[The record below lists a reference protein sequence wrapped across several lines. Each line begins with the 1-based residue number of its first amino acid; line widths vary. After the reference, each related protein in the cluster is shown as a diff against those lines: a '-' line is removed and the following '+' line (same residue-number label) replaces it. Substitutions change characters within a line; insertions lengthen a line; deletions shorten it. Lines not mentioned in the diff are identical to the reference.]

1 MIHRVVIA
9 TEFHHLKILKGSIN
23 FMKVEEEGLS
33 LVAGLIEYL
42 KSDDEGKQIH
52 AIHNLKTISETLGP
66 ERTRNELIPFLL
78 DTFTEGDR
86 VLQVLAEELGDF
98 VHQVG
103 GEQHASIL
111 IPLLE
116 SLVSVEDVKVKT
128 AAVNSFIKII
138 PILPQ
143 RAYDKEL
150 FPLIETMTSSDT
162 FTQKVSVA
170 LLYPEMYKRATPQQ
184 REELLSMFQQLV
196 DDETVVVRRS
206 ATRALKDLVA
216 VAELRIRT
224 TVLMG
229 MTQTLADSERDTLK
243 LWIMD
248 ILIEFVKSPHFP
260 ATDIRTRI
268 LEIYQALSKDP
279 SWRVQFKVAELS
291 PLFIKHLPD
300 NAVRA
305 EFVRPYFGFFDND
318 RDSVVKTIAATNLA
332 AFCSFLPPDT
342 IVRIVIPQLKDVREE
357 SIQFREAFVA
367 SVMELSQN
375 LSKEEFAKYI
385 MPMITGFLEEQT
397 PEVRASTISH
407 LASVQKHMDISTIIQ
422 QITDSLDLVA
432 SDRQWRIRI
441 EIIESFTYIAQQ
453 LGPAQFDKDLLQFCS
468 EYLCD
473 SVAKVRE
480 STVGVLSQI
489 AGSSTLLQLYSNVTK
504 ISTTPFIISDILP
517 RVIRLTNDRIPNVR
531 FHVVKALAVLGHAV
545 EKPATDQILEHLRHF
560 TTDRDR
566 DVKKMAQDALDEVD
580 LMSKPLIFLNST
592 KRELA
597 QFKSLQRRLRSD
609 YDVLVNKDDLSQS
622 TISQCSVLVLGASRD
637 KFTKKEVDTLW
648 EFLERGG
655 KMMVC
660 LSEGGEPQL
669 GSNINYFLEHFGI
682 VVNNDAVISTV
693 YCGMGHPKE
702 AVIKDGVLNREV
714 ATRANRHTSTSLSKQ
729 NGKDDC
735 SSALSLAYAYGATL
749 EVQKPAVPLFSTG
762 KLCYPA
768 QRPVIAAVP
777 SKNGKGRLIVVGSYR
792 IFEDDFLAKEDN
804 TLVLNTLL
812 QYLLDKSFTLNSVDA
827 NDPHIRPF
835 NTLPDSLTLASL
847 PKSVLSEGN
856 EHRSSDGESAL
867 IRVPINYTS
876 LFDSTQFRF
885 DFRNLPGVLQLYQ
898 SLGLPHEPLSLVP
911 PEFQVPLP
919 PFEFA
924 VFPPQFK
931 DNAKPSLELFDLD
944 EEFTAPNVA
953 LAQMTNKCTN
963 TEEDLSSL
971 IIEAGDILGVGAIL
985 SQGQPNQKPDPK
997 KVLEYI
1003 ARQIIYFKCQNQST
1017 MLGKI

>member
-1 MIHRVVIA
+1 MNCTSFPSTEAEKSNSIRETWFRMTVGEEA
-9 TEFHHLKILKGSIN
+9 TGSAGATRMRGAANNKIWQGSIT
-23 FMKVEEEGLS
+23 FMKVEEEGLG

-42 KSDDEGKQIH
+42 KTDDEGKQIH
-52 AIHNLKTISETLGP
+52 ALRNVKTISDTLGP

-170 LLYPEMYKRATPQQ
+170 LLYPEMYKRATTQQ

-375 LSKEEFAKYI
+375 LSREEFAKYI

-489 AGSSTLLQLYSNVTK
+489 AGSFGLEWIRNSLFPSVGRFITHNSYLVRSTLLQLYSNVTK
-504 ISTTPFIISDILP
+504 ISTTPFIVSDILP

-566 DVKKMAQDALDEVD
+566 DVKKMAQDALDE
-580 LMSKPLIFLNST
+580 F
-592 KRELA
+592 
-597 QFKSLQRRLRSD
+597 
-609 YDVLVNKDDLSQS
+609 
-622 TISQCSVLVLGASRD
+622 
-637 KFTKKEVDTLW
+637 
-648 EFLERGG
+648 
-655 KMMVC
+655 
-660 LSEGGEPQL
+660 
-669 GSNINYFLEHFGI
+669 
-682 VVNNDAVISTV
+682 
-693 YCGMGHPKE
+693 
-702 AVIKDGVLNREV
+702 
-714 ATRANRHTSTSLSKQ
+714 
-729 NGKDDC
+729 
-735 SSALSLAYAYGATL
+735 
-749 EVQKPAVPLFSTG
+749 
-762 KLCYPA
+762 
-768 QRPVIAAVP
+768 
-777 SKNGKGRLIVVGSYR
+777 
-792 IFEDDFLAKEDN
+792 
-804 TLVLNTLL
+804 
-812 QYLLDKSFTLNSVDA
+812 
-827 NDPHIRPF
+827 
-835 NTLPDSLTLASL
+835 
-847 PKSVLSEGN
+847 
-856 EHRSSDGESAL
+856 
-867 IRVPINYTS
+867 
-876 LFDSTQFRF
+876 
-885 DFRNLPGVLQLYQ
+885 
-898 SLGLPHEPLSLVP
+898 
-911 PEFQVPLP
+911 
-919 PFEFA
+919 
-924 VFPPQFK
+924 
-931 DNAKPSLELFDLD
+931 
-944 EEFTAPNVA
+944 
-953 LAQMTNKCTN
+953 
-963 TEEDLSSL
+963 
-971 IIEAGDILGVGAIL
+971 
-985 SQGQPNQKPDPK
+985 
-997 KVLEYI
+997 
-1003 ARQIIYFKCQNQST
+1003 
-1017 MLGKI
+1017 